1 MTVEIA
7 DIITPGHE
15 GAFKVGT
22 RDPRPSLRELPEVH
36 RRLFEDPVTACL
48 ATITPSGHAQLT
60 PVWVNTDGDHL
71 FLNSTAGRVKD
82 RNLRARP
89 DVTLMLL
96 NPKNPYHWLTVY
108 GRVVDVIDENDPER
122 GHLATENIDDLAAKY
137 LDQRPY
143 PLRDPA
149 GEVRVRYAVE
159 PRRVVTFGPVN

>member
-22 RDPRPSLRELPEVH
+22 RNATPSLRELPEVH
-36 RRLFEDPVTACL
+36 RRLFDEAVTACL

-71 FLNSTAGRVKD
+71 FLNSTAGRDKD

-108 GRVVDVIDENDPER
+108 GRVVEVIDETTPN
-122 GHLATENIDDLAAKY
+122 GATS
-137 LDQRPY
+137 RPRTSTIS
-143 PLRDPA
+143 PRSTWASGRIRCATRPVRSASATPSSRD
-149 GEVRVRYAVE
+149 GW
-159 PRRVVTFGPVN
+159 